1 MISTMHGYT
10 YLDAVLALV
19 PLAKIVPS
27 QDGNYET
34 AEWLDERTAP
44 TEQAVADK
52 LIELKAVE
60 PLFYLR
66 QERDKLLK
74 DTDLWGLED
83 YPTTAEQTAYRQE
96 LRDITDTYTS
106 LDDVVWPTKPE

>member
-10 YLDAVLALV
+10 YLDAVLALI
-19 PLAKIVPS
+19 PQAKIIPS
-27 QDGNYET
+27 DDGTYAN

-44 TEQAVADK
+44 TAQAVADK
-52 LIELKAVE
+52 ILELQAVE

-74 DTDLWGLED
+74 ETDLWGLED
-83 YPTTAEQTAYRQE
+83 YPTTAEQTAYRQA
-96 LRDITDTYTS
+96 LRDITNTYTS
-106 LDDVVWPTKPE
+106 LDEVVWPTKPE

>member
-1 MISTMHGYT
+1 MISTVDGFT

-27 QDGNYET
+27 NDGSYEN
-34 AEWLDERTAP
+34 AEWLDERIAP
-44 TEQAVADK
+44 TANAVSEK

-66 QERDKLLK
+66 QERDKRIA
-74 DTDLWGLED
+74 DTDLWGLQD
-83 YPTTAEQTAYRQE
+83 YPTTAEQTAYRQA
-96 LRDITDTYTS
+96 LRDITNTYSS
-106 LDDVVWPTKPE
+106 LDDVVWPVKP

>member
-1 MISTMHGYT
+1 MICTLHGYT

-27 QDGNYET
+27 DDGSY
-34 AEWLDERTAP
+34 ASAQWLDERTAP
-44 TEQAVADK
+44 TAQAVADK
-52 LIELKAVE
+52 LVELKAVE

-66 QERDKLLK
+66 QERDKK
-74 DTDLWGLED
+74 IAATDLWGLQD
-83 YPTTAEQTAYRQE
+83 YPTTAEQTAYRQA

-106 LDDVVWPTKPE
+106 LDDVVWPTKP